1 MKANLL
7 KRLNVTN
14 VIFSGC
20 AHGKCASD
28 GQYIKVLY
36 RHLQSLEKE
45 CALTRII
52 GLL

>member
-20 AHGKCASD
+20 AHSKCALD
-28 GQYIKVLY
+28 GDCIK
-36 RHLQSLEKE
+36 
-45 CALTRII
+45 A
-52 GLL
+52 